1 MKKLLSLIVVL
12 AGALGATAA
21 TPKQNKYTNLYE
33 KIPTEGGYV
42 GYVGVEIVSPGSFGA
57 GGFNAGITTSHGK
70 MFTRNL
76 YAGLGAGYIADF
88 RNEKGIIPIFAEGRY
103 FFASQYQ
110 RRIYPHIGLR
120 AGAAIATEGGTGALV
135 QACVGFRVPLSEK
148 FALNIEVG
156 PQFSSKYERE
166 HADGAVTD
174 TGKPFRV
181 DGTHFAFFG
190 RVNFEF

>member
-1 MKKLLSLIVVL
+1 MKNLLSLIVAL
-12 AGALGATAA
+12 ASILGTTAA

-33 KIPTEGGYV
+33 KIPMEGSYV
-42 GYVGVEIVSPGSFGA
+42 GYVGAEIISPGSFGD

-70 MFTRNL
+70 MFTRNI

-88 RNEKGIIPIFAEGRY
+88 RNEKGIIPVFAEGRY
-103 FFASQYQ
+103 FFSSQYQ

-156 PQFSSKYERE
+156 PQYSTKYERE
-166 HADGAVTD
+166 HGEGTITD
-174 TGKPFRV
+174 TGKPFRAA
-181 DGTHFAFFG
+181 GMRFSFFG
-190 RVNFEF
+190 RINFEF